1 MNTATEMTDLV
12 RAHTSFPAGMVF
24 YNSIESVRRDAD
36 LLGYVSVIERAWHE
50 MNLDGVL
57 CLDSRP
63 VLYLK
68 EYARPF
74 SFRERILL
82 QRLFWNQGV
91 ANVLV
96 LADPTS
102 VYIYSGLAK
111 PPGDQPDEEAEE
123 NALVEKL
130 VQADYVQRIQSLYH
144 DLATGHYYEVNR
156 KRFDPDQSVDS
167 WLLDNLRALRN
178 VLIEGNE
185 KLLTKDAHA
194 FIGRVLFLCYLLD
207 RGIVSIG
214 KPDRGR
220 TGTMLLAEL
229 LEGRSHGLRI
239 KFLYEFFDD
248 LKDRFNGNMFD
259 QDLDVERGFIRPP
272 HLDNLI
278 HFLGGHNVENG
289 QRSLGFWPYD
299 FKMIPVETISAIYQ
313 DFLATE
319 DRARQR
325 ERGAFYTPRFLAEMV
340 VDMAIRDEP
349 DAYEWS
355 FLDAACGSG
364 IFLVI
369 LFNRLA
375 NHWIHTQA
383 GRPHYATKAKAL
395 QEILARQISGVDVE
409 ETACRIACFSLYLA
423 YLDFFDPPDIQ
434 KYMEKTGQ
442 PLPKLLDYGDKLDR
456 PGADIPVIHKADFLA
471 KETLSGETFDCI
483 ISNPPWEGRQS
494 KQLAQKFM
502 QVALRFLRS
511 GGTGCLLLPS
521 KILQNQTDTFQ
532 AEWLVRVTLERVL
545 QLADYR
551 RLLFQNAKTPAFIA
565 RFKKTPPQPA
575 QHMVEFAAPKFNRDG
590 LRQGIVTV
598 NPSARTWIPLAD
610 ILAATQ
616 SKTAPVV
623 WKRRLW
629 GTPRDQKLLNL
640 LESLPSLRKHVDV
653 LSELRLRQRERTKRW
668 IVGQGIKP
676 WPQKKTTSELDRPPK
691 AIIWPLY
698 MRFIETRPWKSD
710 LLLLDGDTIPLEKR
724 LEKKRYRTDVLY
736 SQPPSDIFCQ
746 PMVLVSQGLSK
757 VAYCDFDVLFQH
769 SLQSIAGPDQDTN
782 LLMFLAAYLRSN
794 LARYF
799 LFHTSA
805 NWGSERDKVHLDEL
819 LRVPFPLPGSEFVSP
834 EAGRIVKQVARKI
847 GKLRDELQDTL
858 NQLKSDVKRRSLFD
872 EDEAAIKKAIKK
884 QWHHERKKRV
894 YTLQKELEP
903 LIYRYFG
910 LTEQEIILVEDT
922 ISVFEPSST
931 PSTWRSAKTVTLDPV
946 EDTMVEPYCTQGLV
960 AYADT
965 LTTTLNTWAHTEG
978 SSHRVRAEGGTD
990 VQTGLAMVTIR
1001 LARAEAAY
1009 QQKSLS
1015 RDLIKIL
1022 KEFHSHASRRHGT
1035 LLYERDIFLFQR
1047 EQIRIVR
1054 PNILLNWTRTAAL
1067 NDAARIYGEIALAK
1081 EAL

>member
-1 MNTATEMTDLV
+1 MNIATEMTDLV
-12 RAHTSFPAGMVF
+12 RAHTSPSAGMVF
-24 YNSIESVRRDAD
+24 YNSLESVRSDAD
-36 LLGYVSVIERAWHE
+36 LLGYVSVIERAWCE
-50 MNLDGVL
+50 MKLDGVL

-68 EYARPF
+68 EHGRPF

-111 PPGDQPDEEAEE
+111 PLGDHADEKARE
-123 NALVEKL
+123 NALVEIL

-144 DLATGHYYEVNR
+144 DLATGHYYETHR
-156 KRFDPDQSVDS
+156 KHFDPDQSVDL

-178 VLIEGNE
+178 TLIEGDE
-185 KLLTKDAHA
+185 RLDTKEAHA

-207 RGIVSIG
+207 RGIVSVG

-220 TGTMLLAEL
+220 TGTMLLAGL
-229 LEGRSHGLRI
+229 LEGRSHDSQI

-259 QDLDVERGFIRPP
+259 QDLDVERGFIRPS

-278 HFLGGHNVENG
+278 RFLGGHNVESG

-319 DRARQR
+319 DRAKQR

-340 VDMAIRDEP
+340 VDIAIRDEP
-349 DAYEWS
+349 DAYDWS

-471 KETLSGETFDCI
+471 EETLFGKTFDCI
-483 ISNPPWEGRQS
+483 IGNPPWEGRQS

-502 QVALRFLRS
+502 QEAPRFLKS
-511 GGTGCLLLPS
+511 GGTGCLLLPT
-521 KILQNQTDTFQ
+521 KILQNQTDAFQ
-532 AEWLVRVTLERVL
+532 AEWLVQVTLERVL

-551 RLLFQNAKTPAFIA
+551 HLLFQNAKTPAFIA
-565 RFKKTPPQPA
+565 RFKKTPSQLGR
-575 QHMVEFAAPKFNRDG
+575 HMVEFAAPKFNRDG

-629 GTPRDQKLLNL
+629 GTPRDQKLLDL
-640 LESLPSLRKHVDV
+640 LQSLPP
-653 LSELRLRQRERTKRW
+653 LSNFAGTPREGKRW
-668 IVGQGIKP
+668 IKGQGFQPYDPKKAESDPNYPEPKP
-676 WPQKKTTSELDRPPK
+676 NPWSLDTHFVRTDQHLEM
-691 AIIWPLY
+691 IIFQQDCITLW
-698 MRFIETRPWKSD
+698 E
-710 LLLLDGDTIPLEKR
+710 R
-724 LEKKRYRTDVLY
+724 LEEIKASKEHLRRA
-736 SQPPSDIFCQ
+736 PSRELFKA
-746 PMVLVSQGLSK
+746 PMVLVSHGFSK
-757 VAYCDFDVLFQH
+757 VAYCDFDVIFQ
-769 SLQSIAGPDQDTN
+769 STLQSIAGPRQDTD

-805 NWGSERDKVHLDEL
+805 NWGSERAKVHLVEL
-819 LRVPFPLPGSEFVSP
+819 LRVPFPLPENEVVSP
-834 EAGRIVKQVARKI
+834 DAGLIVKQVAQKI
-847 GKLRDELQDTL
+847 GKLRGKSQDTL
-858 NQLKSDVKRRSLFD
+858 SQLKANAKRQSLFD
-872 EDEAAIKKAIKK
+872 KDETDISR
-884 QWHHERKKRV
+884 QWHLERKRLTDK
-894 YTLQKELEP
+894 LQKEIEP

-910 LTEQEIILVEDT
+910 LTEQEITLVEDT
-922 ISVFEPSST
+922 ICVCVRSST
-931 PSTWRSAKTVTLDPV
+931 PTTWRSAKTVTLDPV
-946 EDTMVEPYCTQGLV
+946 EKTTVEPYSTQGLA

-965 LTTTLNTWAHTEG
+965 LANTLNKWAQTEG
-978 SSHRVRAEGGTD
+978 SSHRVCVEGGTD
-990 VQTGLAMVTIR
+990 DQTGLAMVTIR
-1001 LARAEAAY
+1001 LARAEATY

-1022 KEFHSHASRRHGT
+1022 KEFHSHASKRHGT
-1035 LLYERDIFLFQR
+1035 LLYERDILLFQGQ
-1047 EQIRIVR
+1047 QIHIVR
-1054 PNILLNWTRTAAL
+1054 PNLLLNWTRTAAL
-1067 NDAARIYGEIALAK
+1067 NDAARIYGKIALAK
-1081 EAL
+1081 EES